1 MTMAEAKKKVEEAV
15 AGKKSLK
22 QVLTIVIEEARR
34 LSHAESCS
42 VIMLDQGKNQ
52 LVFFSIGGQRE
63 RSIEELRFPADKG
76 ITGQVVKK
84 GKSELVNDPHHDP
97 RFFNRIEAIS
107 GLQTRNIMVA
117 PLRFQGKIIGAIDIL
132 NKPGDFDEKDLKRL
146 DEFCSFAGKALGKSK
161 LLADEIK
168 SCQYLVK
175 KFESTMTH
183 LFKYKR

>member
-1 MTMAEAKKKVEEAV
+1 MTMAEAKKKVEDAA

-42 VIMLDQGKNQ
+42 VIMLDQGKDQ
-52 LVFFSIGGQRE
+52 LVFFSIGGERE
-63 RSIEELRFPADKG
+63 RSIEELRFPARKG
-76 ITGQVVKK
+76 ITGHVVKT

-97 RFFNRIEAIS
+97 RFFSRIEVIS

-117 PLRFQGKIIGAIDIL
+117 PLRFQGEIIGA
-132 NKPGDFDEKDLKRL
+132 DEKDLQQL
-146 DEFCSFAGKALGKSK
+146 DEFCSFAGEALGKSK
-161 LLADEIK
+161 KLADEIK